1 MIKAIGLQTV
11 IPERHVSEAALST
24 WKDDFSSYPSDAQ
37 PWVFIAPPGTPAA
50 LMIVP
55 VRHQACIPYTQPE
68 LSPNAS
74 LLSLPC
80 GLHCPFHFPR
90 ASETAFA
97 PCPHHTVA
105 LYRYWHSL
113 AISHKPLF
121 SLPVPISES
130 LPKGRICSTRTV
142 AQPAIPVPVTC
153 VSSRCTCFVMSRRFS
168 SFF

>member
-1 MIKAIGLQTV
+1 
-11 IPERHVSEAALST
+11 
-24 WKDDFSSYPSDAQ
+24 
-37 PWVFIAPPGTPAA
+37 
-50 LMIVP
+50 MIVP

-74 LLSLPC
+74 LLSLLC
-80 GLHCPFHFPR
+80 GMHCPFHFPR

-121 SLPVPISES
+121 SLPLPISES
-130 LPKGRICSTRTV
+130 LPKGRICSTWTV

-153 VSSRCTCFVMSRRFS
+153 VSSRCTCFVMRRRFS
-168 SFF
+168 SFFLIHQVQPLARQLDTTLTTSLWSSLYRYEFNIVF